1 MSTRK
6 KERGEIPSRSISKC
20 KGPVAR
26 GCLASKK
33 HLEKV
38 YVAGLGRVK
47 GIGDAL
53 RVSRLD

>member
-1 MSTRK
+1 M
-6 KERGEIPSRSISKC
+6 
-20 KGPVAR
+20 
-26 GCLASKK
+26 ASKK